1 VVSIRQWLTDADDIK
16 AYTLVRSEFV
26 KHECASMLA
35 VIPALVWPSIKVKV
49 EVVSVRP
56 SAAS

>member
-1 VVSIRQWLTDADDIK
+1 
-16 AYTLVRSEFV
+16 
-26 KHECASMLA
+26 MLA

-49 EVVSVRP
+49 KVEVVSVRP

>member
-1 VVSIRQWLTDADDIK
+1 VVSIRQWLTDTDDTK

-35 VIPALVWPSIKVKV
+35 VIPVMVWPSIKVEI
-49 EVVSVRP
+49 EVVAVRA
-56 SAAS
+56 SATS